1 MNSNLANR
9 FGNENYTRDFFNNR
23 WTGAG
28 SSNTYPSANLASGL
42 NNAPNSF
49 YVESGDYVRLRNV
62 QLGYTLPAS
71 VTSKWKAQRL
81 RLFLNAQNAVNIF
94 GYKGF
99 SPEVGGTPSNAGID
113 TNLYPLFATY
123 NFGVNLTF

>member
-1 MNSNLANR
+1 
-9 FGNENYTRDFFNNR
+9 
-23 WTGAG
+23 
-28 SSNTYPSANLASGL
+28 
-42 NNAPNSF
+42 
-49 YVESGDYVRLRNV
+49 VEKGDYIRLRNV
-62 QLGYTLPAS
+62 QLGYTLPAAL
-71 VTSKWKAQRL
+71 TSKWKAQRL

-99 SPEVGGTPSNAGID
+99 SPEVGGAPLDAGID